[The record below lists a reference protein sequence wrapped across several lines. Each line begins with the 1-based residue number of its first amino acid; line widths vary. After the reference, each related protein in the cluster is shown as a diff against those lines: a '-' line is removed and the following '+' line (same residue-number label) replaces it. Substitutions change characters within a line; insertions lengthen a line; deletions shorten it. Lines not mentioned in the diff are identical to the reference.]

1 MPVVQYPTNLQEAF
15 TGISVPAFMAARQQ
29 LQDAQ
34 ANEALN
40 QKKAQQDYDLQQQ
53 KTPYELEKLGLE
65 NQQIG
70 LTNTGLG
77 YTNRQQAVK
86 AATDE
91 ALQQSNIQKGLSANQ
106 TAMDIDKVKQLGAM
120 ADHASKIADA
130 IDSGVPLLSVADRLP
145 PDIAQVLAQPGGT
158 QRLRQ
163 WAAQVAAH
171 SQEQLQT
178 MQKVNA
184 ENASAERRTT
194 STNKTNWDIANLK
207 SSTMLQVSANKAQK
221 AVDLKKFD
229 QASLYF
235 DLLADQMVEAGNQE
249 QANALRERAT
259 YYANLA
265 KQAPTDPN
273 KLNVPEVAK
282 LPSNPKPATGAPEVK
297 GTGTQPA
304 QVQLPGGITVKVK
317 QTKG

>member
-1 MPVVQYPTNLQEAF
+1 MPVAQYPTNLQEAF

-34 ANEALN
+34 AAEALN
-40 QKKAQQDYDLQQQ
+40 QRKAQQDYEIQQQ

-65 NQQIG
+65 NQQIR

-91 ALQQSNIQKGLSANQ
+91 ALQQSDIQKSLSANQ

-130 IDSGVPLLSVADRLP
+130 IDSGVPLLSVVDKLP
-145 PDIAQVLAQPGGT
+145 PDIAQVLSQPGGT

-171 SQEQLQT
+171 SQEQLQK
-178 MQKVNA
+178 MQEVNA
-184 ENASAERRTT
+184 NNASAERR
-194 STNKTNWDIANLK
+194 N
-207 SSTMLQVSANKAQK
+207 SANNSTQLQLEDKRIQAGKYDKKSAQSWFE
-221 AVDLKKFD
+221 KF
-229 QASLYF
+229 QAAKTPRESYTIAANQAM
-235 DLLADQMVEAGNQE
+235 LAE
-249 QANALRERAT
+249 QGGDMESAAKWQQLANHAADAWQNELRTGQRPGIDPAAT
-259 YYANLA
+259 ANTG
-265 KQAPTDPN
+265 KVVPSPQS
-273 KLNVPEVAK
+273 NVPKFNE
-282 LPSNPKPATGAPEVK
+282 SKPAPK
-297 GTGTQPA
+297 KDA
-304 QVQLPGGITVKVK
+304 QGRILLD
-317 QTKG
+317 